1 MGNAVP
7 TAILT
12 TTLASS
18 RKRKR
23 EEDDE
28 EAHSTAIVEE
38 TPARKKSRATS
49 LYIYETM
56 FVQGANTDVVI
67 AALGKEWRLHRI
79 YLCQSS
85 YFCALFNGHWKD
97 SNDPRINI
105 EIVDPNIN
113 VEALHAT
120 FGSFYKDDVSLTSEN
135 VISILA
141 TSRMFHLEGLLQQ
154 CADFMSDHVDPET
167 VCGFHQAAHQ
177 YAVEAVESQC
187 FEWLQ
192 ERLLTIQSVSLLR
205 EVSEDLLCR
214 LVQSSGLFVMQVE
227 MDLYT
232 LAKQWLYLQLFPQ
245 SSCTEMPKLQAEAD
259 AHFAS
264 KREDS
269 DVAFLDTKE
278 GKLHRDLFK
287 GIRFQ
292 HIINDVSSVRMVDK
306 EAIVPQSWLLPL
318 YKRQWLRMLA
328 TCQNVDLGP
337 STMSEDIF
345 DSVCLRCGRI
355 LPEQGEYCW
364 RWTGYFFGIDV
375 LVSLS
380 NGCFTVKRNAQ
391 SQPCLSPVSLQPKR
405 SVMLKL
411 TALSFDGSDKVV
423 FRQSTGLVN
432 LVLSPDQEIIVMV
445 LDKSVRFP
453 LHLSASLAVVS
464 EESNGL

>member
-232 LAKQWLYLQLFPQ
+232 LAKQVVAFFFCVVDCWYFVYRLSGFTFSYFPSHLVRKCRSCKRKRTRTLHQNEKTRTSLSWTPKRGSSTVTSSKESAFSTSSMMCHQSGWLTKRQLYLSPGYFPCING
-245 SSCTEMPKLQAEAD
+245 SGFECW
-259 AHFAS
+259 
-264 KREDS
+264 
-269 DVAFLDTKE
+269 
-278 GKLHRDLFK
+278 LH
-287 GIRFQ
+287 
-292 HIINDVSSVRMVDK
+292 VRM
-306 EAIVPQSWLLPL
+306 
-318 YKRQWLRMLA
+318 
-328 TCQNVDLGP
+328 
-337 STMSEDIF
+337 
-345 DSVCLRCGRI
+345 
-355 LPEQGEYCW
+355 
-364 RWTGYFFGIDV
+364 
-375 LVSLS
+375 
-380 NGCFTVKRNAQ
+380 
-391 SQPCLSPVSLQPKR
+391 
-405 SVMLKL
+405 
-411 TALSFDGSDKVV
+411 
-423 FRQSTGLVN
+423 
-432 LVLSPDQEIIVMV
+432 
-445 LDKSVRFP
+445 
-453 LHLSASLAVVS
+453 
-464 EESNGL
+464 